1 VYTIPNTCF
10 RDPFTFTGSEKLNK
24 RVSCNKRFA
33 PLALEHENYFLGS
46 TLPQQHKNTSQKTG
60 RRFQTLAPPQWL
72 PALPKLPVRLF
83 LSPAGRAFIISL
95 SLWLLAF
102 LYCRQ
107 HFWHDPHSA
116 FFWSEH
122 VYDLKYS
129 AFRQLQAESFI
140 ASTKFTNRT
149 ATVSRHPE
157 ICAAF
162 VTVKRETKQ
171 YIDAAV
177 GSLLEGLTVE
187 ERGKLWLYVLFAD
200 TDPSVHQ
207 SWKGWLGKAA
217 DEVGSYAVNNQ
228 TLHHLR
234 TLEKERNWYEK
245 GVLSVFS
252 SMACKRLS

>member
-1 VYTIPNTCF
+1 MYTIPNTCF

-116 FFWSEH
+116 FFSSEH
-122 VYDLKYS
+122 IYDLKYS

-187 ERGKLWLYVLFAD
+187 EGNCGFTCCLRIRIPVCIRVGRGGWGRRQMKWGVMLSITKLFTICGLWKRKGIGMRREFC
-200 TDPSVHQ
+200 Q
-207 SWKGWLGKAA
+207 SFLPWPAR
-217 DEVGSYAVNNQ
+217 D
-228 TLHHLR
+228 
-234 TLEKERNWYEK
+234 
-245 GVLSVFS
+245 
-252 SMACKRLS
+252 